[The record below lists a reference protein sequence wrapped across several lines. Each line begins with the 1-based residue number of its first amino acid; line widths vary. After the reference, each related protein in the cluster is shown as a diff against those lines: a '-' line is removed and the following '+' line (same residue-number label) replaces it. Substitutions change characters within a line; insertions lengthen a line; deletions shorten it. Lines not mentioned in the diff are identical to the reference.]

1 MEVLAFTSSEV
12 FNYFFSVYIYV
23 SAPMLVGFAIMGLMR
38 N

>member
-12 FNYFFSVYIYV
+12 FNYFFSEFIYI
-23 SAPMLVGFAIMGLMR
+23 SAPIMIGLSVMAVMR